1 MINPIIT
8 RFSAFAGVVLMSLGG
23 AAANAR
29 TSDVGN
35 ALDRA
40 ETRTELVT
48 GQQAV
53 NGPVTRE
60 PQSWWQAPTSGSFL
74 TLTENIRLQ

>member
-53 NGPVTRE
+53 RQSREQLRTSQVFRCRE
-60 PQSWWQAPTSGSFL
+60 PQSWWQAPTSG
-74 TLTENIRLQ
+74 